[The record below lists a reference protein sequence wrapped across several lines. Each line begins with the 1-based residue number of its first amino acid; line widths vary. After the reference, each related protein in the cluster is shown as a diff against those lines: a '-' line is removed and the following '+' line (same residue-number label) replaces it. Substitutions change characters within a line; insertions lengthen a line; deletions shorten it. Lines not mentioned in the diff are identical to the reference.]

1 MPTTTTVTYDPAD
14 DSVVMEAD
22 TARDQET
29 LEVGEKMMAE
39 QENLLAG
46 KYRKP
51 EDLEAAYLELQK
63 KLGDQES
70 TPAEEEVQEDPA
82 PEQLDPASYYQEDG
96 SVNYDTAEQVYG
108 EKISEVFKD
117 NEIDPFK
124 MNEYFVENNGT
135 LSDEMYD
142 TLGKAG
148 LTKNLVDSYLE
159 GVRNQVGMENV
170 QPDPVSPVLT
180 DAEVAE
186 VKTIAGGEQGYNDLM
201 AWAGDNISDVDA
213 KNFDDVIETG
223 NKAAVTFAVKALMA
237 QYEDAQGRDTNL
249 ITGKKSKTETYRSM
263 AEVVRDMG
271 NPLYDRDEAYRED
284 VRRKLE
290 ASNIKV

>member
-29 LEVGEKMMAE
+29 LEVGEKMLAE

-159 GVRNQVGMENV
+159 GVRNQVGMESI

-271 NPLYDRDEAYRED
+271 NPLYDRDEAYRDD

>member
-29 LEVGEKMMAE
+29 LEVGEKMLAE

>member
-1 MPTTTTVTYDPAD
+1 MPTTTVTYDPAD

-39 QENLLAG
+39 QDNLLAG
-46 KYRKP
+46 KYKKP

-108 EKISEVFKD
+108 EKISEVFKE

-159 GVRNQVGMENV
+159 GVRQQVGMENV

-180 DAEVAE
+180 DAEVSE
-186 VKTIAGGEQGYNDLM
+186 VKQIAGGEKGYDDLM

>member
-29 LEVGEKMMAE
+29 LEVGEKMLAE

-159 GVRNQVGMENV
+159 GVRNQVGMESI

>member
-1 MPTTTTVTYDPAD
+1 
-14 DSVVMEAD
+14 MEAD

-108 EKISEVFKD
+108 EKISEVFKE

-159 GVRNQVGMENV
+159 GVRNQVGMESI

-271 NPLYDRDEAYRED
+271 NPLYDRDEAYRDD

>member
-29 LEVGEKMMAE
+29 LEVGEKMLAE

-124 MNEYFVENNGT
+124 MNEYLF
-135 LSDEMYD
+135 
-142 TLGKAG
+142 
-148 LTKNLVDSYLE
+148 
-159 GVRNQVGMENV
+159 
-170 QPDPVSPVLT
+170 
-180 DAEVAE
+180 
-186 VKTIAGGEQGYNDLM
+186 
-201 AWAGDNISDVDA
+201 
-213 KNFDDVIETG
+213 
-223 NKAAVTFAVKALMA
+223 
-237 QYEDAQGRDTNL
+237 
-249 ITGKKSKTETYRSM
+249 
-263 AEVVRDMG
+263 
-271 NPLYDRDEAYRED
+271 
-284 VRRKLE
+284 
-290 ASNIKV
+290 